1 MVAMKKIRETRSA
14 SATGSSSGNHAMPCP
29 DHSEWSLGTEGA
41 SVLVSLR
48 PPPRTGID
56 AVVDRRHPPGRK
68 CPRMASWVNEG
79 WHVRTMPARTS
90 RYCPVLVGSA
100 AGWGLHFGWLA
111 GVRFV
116 RAPGGEGVRAKW
128 TSLPPA
134 IQGH

>member
-1 MVAMKKIRETRSA
+1 
-14 SATGSSSGNHAMPCP
+14 MPCP
-29 DHSEWSLGTEGA
+29 DHSEWSLGTEGT

-56 AVVDRRHPPGRK
+56 AVADRRHPPARK
-68 CPRMASWVNEG
+68 CARMASWVNEG

-100 AGWGLHFGWLA
+100 AGWGIYFGWLA

-134 IQGH
+134 TQGH